1 MSDMNLL
8 LVVVAAWAVDV
19 AVGEFFCARLPHFDD
34 LAFEVQGDAREG
46 GIGVNVDDIV
56 ADCGDDNCDGSVV
69 SFGPEGHSRLQL
81 IVTELLSRDFRD
93 QRLVTQA
100 VPLSRLDSDRKL
112 SARVHPLKV
121 CLKAWHKIVVPM
133 QVSHRSAVF
142 RAVNQLAVIVGQ
154 FVFEQDNFIFSD
166 HVVLIFSEG

>member
-1 MSDMNLL
+1 
-8 LVVVAAWAVDV
+8 
-19 AVGEFFCARLPHFDD
+19 
-34 LAFEVQGDAREG
+34 
-46 GIGVNVDDIV
+46 
-56 ADCGDDNCDGSVV
+56 
-69 SFGPEGHSRLQL
+69 
-81 IVTELLSRDFRD
+81 
-93 QRLVTQA
+93 
-100 VPLSRLDSDRKL
+100 
-112 SARVHPLKV
+112 V